1 MLEVI
6 EAFSNYTGK
15 QKEFEY
21 QIPDFCPCEEIY
33 DSEQA
38 IIIAEG
44 SYFEEEGLTTTIMLN
59 SGTTIL
65 KYTGAHIRK
74 IKEQLS
80 FCEGKK

>member
-6 EAFSNYTGK
+6 EAFSNYTEL

-38 IIIAEG
+38 IIIGKG
-44 SYFEEEGLTTTIMLN
+44 SYFEEEGLKATMMLN
-59 SGTTIL
+59 SETTIL
-65 KYTGAHIRK
+65 KYTGTHIQK

-80 FCEGKK
+80 FCEGEK

>member
-6 EAFSNYTGK
+6 EAFSNYTEL

-38 IIIAEG
+38 IIIGKG
-44 SYFEEEGLTTTIMLN
+44 SYFEEKELKATIMLN

-65 KYTGAHIRK
+65 KYTRTHIQK
-74 IKEQLS
+74 IKEQLG
-80 FCEGKK
+80 FCEGEK